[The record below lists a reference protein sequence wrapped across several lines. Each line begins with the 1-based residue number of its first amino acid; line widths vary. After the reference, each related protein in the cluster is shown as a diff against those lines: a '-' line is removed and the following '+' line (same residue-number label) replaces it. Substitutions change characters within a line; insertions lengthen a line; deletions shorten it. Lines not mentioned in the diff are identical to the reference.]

1 MYRTRCSTAA
11 KRVVLTSDAAEIEA
25 RTERLLSAH
34 IECNVL
40 ATVLILVLDGVYR
53 NAGAVFSY
61 GLADDEEV
69 RFAAI
74 RTPPHPLLAS
84 PLESDVG
91 AFVGLW
97 LQADPDVDRVTS
109 IATTARAIAAA
120 WAGHTG
126 GAARRAMREAMHVL
140 EEVRDPLR
148 PAPGELRLAH
158 AGDRSLLID
167 WMEEFVSE
175 AGVAGASQGAA
186 MIDSRMRREGILV
199 WDDGQPVSMVG
210 VTPEVAGVV
219 RIGPVY
225 TPPALRR
232 RGYAGSAVAA
242 ASRRALTRGARQ
254 CMLYTDLDNPT
265 SNKIYAE
272 VGYRRIGDWE
282 EIALERASVRPVP
295 AGV

>member
-1 MYRTRCSTAA
+1 MRFILTR
-11 KRVVLTSDAAEIEA
+11 DASEFAA
-25 RTERLLSAH
+25 RTERLLTAH

-40 ATVLILVLDGVYR
+40 ATVLINVLDGVYR
-53 NAGAVFSY
+53 DVDTAFSY
-61 GLADDEEV
+61 GLAEDDEV
-69 RFAAI
+69 RFAAM

-84 PLESDVG
+84 PLDTDAG
-91 AFVGLW
+91 AFVEMW
-97 LQADPDVDRVTS
+97 LRADPDVDRVTS
-109 IATTARAIAAA
+109 IPETARAIAAA
-120 WAGHTG
+120 WAAQTG
-126 GAARRAMREAMHVL
+126 GVARCVIREAMHVL
-140 EEVRDPLR
+140 EEVLDPPR
-148 PAPGELRLAH
+148 PAPGGLRLADAEH
-158 AGDRSLLID
+158 RSLLIA
-167 WMEEFVSE
+167 WMEEFVNE
-175 AGVAGASQGAA
+175 AGVMGSAQAAA
-186 MIDSRMRREGILV
+186 MVDSRMRRDGLLV

-282 EIALERASVRPVP
+282 EIALERL
-295 AGV
+295 

>member
-1 MYRTRCSTAA
+1 MRFI
-11 KRVVLTSDAAEIEA
+11 LTSDAAEFEA

-84 PLESDVG
+84 PLDSDVG

-242 ASRRALTRGARQ
+242 ASRRALTGGARQ

>member
-1 MYRTRCSTAA
+1 MRF
-11 KRVVLTSDAAEIEA
+11 VLTSDAAEFEA

-148 PAPGELRLAH
+148 PAPGELRLAD
-158 AGDRSLLID
+158 ARDRSLLIA